1 MRIFSW
7 GSKAFGL
14 HGHLHACAHTH
25 TEIHVTKRSN
35 KPFEKEKVGAG
46 SWVRTR
52 EEAVKQL
59 QKERKQER
67 RQCPGH
73 KGGIESHVSSPEPKP
88 KMLLRIG
95 ESSLSSTE
103 FIGTQPSV
111 GRRGNGDQDRMQSHV
126 TKHLLTKTKPEKNH
140 PNSPWVAR
148 VAQVVL
154 LLSLDSKSVMSP
166 VG

>member
-1 MRIFSW
+1 MFSW

-46 SWVRTR
+46 SWVRSR

-59 QKERKQER
+59 QKDRKQER

-73 KGGIESHVSSPEPKP
+73 KGGVESHVSSPEPKP

-95 ESSLSSTE
+95 ESSRAW
-103 FIGTQPSV
+103 PS
-111 GRRGNGDQDRMQSHV
+111 QDRVSLAV
-126 TKHLLTKTKPEKNH
+126 R
-140 PNSPWVAR
+140 NSSGLNPQWAAEGTGIR
-148 VAQVVL
+148 TGC
-154 LLSLDSKSVMSP
+154 KVM
-166 VG
+166 